1 MNKLY
6 LLLISVFS
14 MGGAF
19 AQQSPGGVS
28 ANLSL
33 WLRADAASTL
43 SPSSGSLNSWTYFN
57 NSNAFTASPGSQPVV
72 APASINFLPSVAF
85 SGTQFMVGPNGPG
98 ASGAPIAAGSKA
110 YSVFAV
116 WQSSTAIGGPNE
128 RIWSQ
133 RPNSNAPDGSF
144 DGASLW
150 VFPSGPAYGD
160 QPEVSPFTTG
170 VATAPAYTSYIL
182 PYAPNTVYIS
192 QMNFLAQDANDL
204 ELVDQSNLATAPGVT
219 STDPAGAA
227 LTNRN
232 LTDAFNIL
240 GARSTSLDEPFIG
253 NLAELIIYT
262 GPISGTARNQV
273 FSYLAMKY
281 GIATNASLV
290 SSGGVTTWDAT
301 ANGAYGFNSFNYN
314 NFVFGIGMD
323 NGSGLSVSQS
333 NSLATGSG
341 NGTGQ
346 SGKGNIVLSNPTA
359 LADQGFM
366 VVGSNNAGFAETTT
380 NLSPLAAAGSQRLG
394 TQWLVQHSG
403 TVGHVDMSFDFTGI
417 TTTGTI
423 GTTTDFRLLV
433 DQDGDGDFTTGGQGI
448 YTPTSFSGNVAQ
460 FTDVDLTQSSKVVIS
475 ILSSAG
481 PGTPLPVNWVNFTA
495 KPAGGDVDLNWT
507 VSANESAKTYDVQH
521 STDGVT
527 FKSIGQ
533 VANLSSVQSYSF
545 VHTQAGEGIHYYRIL
560 ETDLDGKSIYSKIVS
575 ASVGGG
581 DFSIRLLN
589 NPVTGGSQDAELEIS
604 ALKAGNASL
613 ELWSLAGARV
623 AVQMATL
630 NAGTSR
636 IRIPLSGVPA
646 GTYAVKIRIN
656 DITRVVQ
663 VVKL

>member
-6 LLLISVFS
+6 LLLLSVFS
-14 MGGAF
+14 MSGTF
-19 AQQSPGGVS
+19 AQSPGGVG

-33 WLRADAASTL
+33 WLRADASSTL
-43 SPSSGSLNSWTYFN
+43 NPTSGSLNSWSYFN
-57 NSNAFTASPGSQPVV
+57 NGNAFTATAGSQPTV

-85 SGTQFMVGPNGPG
+85 NGTQFMVGPNGPG
-98 ASGAPIAAGSKA
+98 GAPIPAGTKA
-110 YSVFAV
+110 YSIFAV
-116 WQSSTAIGGPNE
+116 WQSSVPAFGGNQ

-133 RPNSNAPDGSF
+133 RPNSNAGDNNF

-160 QPEVSPFTTG
+160 QPEINPFVTG
-170 VATAPAYTSYIL
+170 VAVAPAYTSYIL

-192 QMNFLAQDANDL
+192 QINLLATNTNDL
-204 ELVDQSNLATAPGVT
+204 ELVDQSNLATGAGIT

-232 LTDAFNIL
+232 LVDAFNIL
-240 GARSTSLDEPFIG
+240 GARSTFLDEPFIG

-262 GPISGTARNQV
+262 GPVSGAQRSQV

-281 GIATNASLV
+281 GIATNANFV

-301 ANGAYGFNSFNYN
+301 ANSAYN
-314 NFVFGIGMD
+314 NFVFGIGRD
-323 NGSGLSVSQS
+323 DVSGLTISQS

-341 NGTGQ
+341 NGAGQ
-346 SGKGNIVLSNPTA
+346 STKGNIVLSNPSA
-359 LADQGFM
+359 LVDQSFM
-366 VVGSNNAGFAETTT
+366 VVGSNAAGFAETTT
-380 NLSPLAAAGSQRLG
+380 NLSPLAAPGSQRLAN
-394 TQWLVQHSG
+394 QWLVQNSGVVG
-403 TVGHVDMSFDFTGI
+403 TVDLSFDFTGI
-417 TTTGTI
+417 ATTGTI
-423 GTTTDFRLLV
+423 GTTTDFRLVV
-433 DQDGDGDFTTGGQGI
+433 DQDGDGNFASGTNSI

-460 FTDVDLTQSSKVVIS
+460 FTGVELSMSPKVVLS
-475 ILSSAG
+475 ILSSAAA
-481 PGTPLPVNWVNFTA
+481 GTPLPVNWVNFSV
-495 KPAGGDVDLNWT
+495 KPVGGDVNLNWT

-533 VANLSSVQSYSF
+533 VANLSSVQTYSF
-545 VHTQAGEGIHYYRIL
+545 VHAQAGEGMHYYRIL
-560 ETDLDGKSIYSKIVS
+560 ETDVDGKSIYSKIVS
-575 ASVGGG
+575 ANVGGG
-581 DFSIRLLN
+581 DFAIRLLN
-589 NPVTGGSQDAELEIS
+589 NPVTGSNLDAELEVS

-613 ELWSLAGARV
+613 ELWSLAGARMS
-623 AVQMATL
+623 VQLTTL
-630 NAGTSR
+630 NAGTTR
-636 IRIPLSGVPA
+636 LRIPLSGVPA

>member
-1 MNKLY
+1 MNKFY
-6 LLLISVFS
+6 LLLLSVFC
-14 MGGAF
+14 MGGSF
-19 AQQSPGGVS
+19 AQGPGGVS
-28 ANLSL
+28 TNLSL
-33 WLRADAASTL
+33 WLKADATSTL
-43 SPSSGSLNSWTYFN
+43 TPSSGSLTSWSYFN
-57 NSNAFTASPGSQPVV
+57 NGNAFTATVGSQPTV
-72 APASINFLPSVAF
+72 APASINFLPSIAF
-85 SGTQFMVGPNGPG
+85 DGTQYMVGPNGPG
-98 ASGAPIAAGSKA
+98 AGGAPIPAGSKA

-116 WQSSTAIGGPNE
+116 WQSTTPAFGANE

-133 RPNSNAPDGSF
+133 RPNSNAGDNNF

-160 QPEVSPFTTG
+160 QPEISPFVTG
-170 VATAPAYTSYIL
+170 VATAPAYSSYIL

-192 QMNFLAQDANDL
+192 QMNFLAQNTNDL
-204 ELVDQSNLATAPGVT
+204 ELVDQSNLAVGPGIT
-219 STDPAGAA
+219 STDPANAA

-240 GARSTSLDEPFIG
+240 GARSTFLDEPFIG

-262 GPISGTARNQV
+262 GPVSGTARNQV

-281 GIATNASLV
+281 GVATNASLV
-290 SSGGVTTWDAT
+290 SSGAVTTWDAT
-301 ANGAYGFNSFNYN
+301 ANSAYN
-314 NFVFGIGMD
+314 NFVFGIGKD
-323 NGSGLSVSQS
+323 NAAGLSVTQS

-366 VVGSNNAGFAETTT
+366 IVGSNNTGFAETTT
-380 NLSPLAAAGSQRLG
+380 NLSPLAAPGSQRL
-394 TQWLVQHSG
+394 TNQWLVQHTG
-403 TVGHVDMSFDFTGI
+403 TVGNVDLSFDFTGI

-460 FTDVDLTQSSKVVIS
+460 FTNVDLSQSPKVVIS

-495 KPAGGDVDLNWT
+495 KPVGGDVDLDWT

-545 VHTQAGEGIHYYRIL
+545 VHSQAGEGIHYYRIL
-560 ETDLDGKSIYSKIVS
+560 ETDVDGKSIYSKIVS
-575 ASVGGG
+575 ANVGGG

-589 NPVTGGSQDAELEIS
+589 NPVVGSSLDAELEVS

-613 ELWSLAGARV
+613 ELWSLAGARIS
-623 AVQMATL
+623 VQMAAL
-630 NAGTSR
+630 SAGTSR

>member
-6 LLLISVFS
+6 LLLLSVFG
-14 MGGAF
+14 MGGLF
-19 AQQSPGGVS
+19 AQTGPGGVS
-28 ANLSL
+28 TNLSL

-57 NSNAFTASPGSQPVV
+57 NGSNAFTATPGSQPTV

-85 SGTQFMVGPNGPG
+85 DGTQFMVGPNG
-98 ASGAPIAAGSKA
+98 AGAPIPAGAKA
-110 YSVFAV
+110 YSIFAV
-116 WQSSTAIGGPNE
+116 WQSSGGANQ

-133 RPNSNAPDGSF
+133 RPNSSLGDNAF

-150 VFPSGPAYGD
+150 IFPGGPAYGD
-160 QPEVSPFTTG
+160 QPEISPFTTG
-170 VATAPAYTSYIL
+170 VATAPLYTSYIL
-182 PYAPNTVYIS
+182 PYAQNTVYIS
-192 QMNFLAQDANDL
+192 QINLLAQDANDL
-204 ELVDQSNLATAPGVT
+204 ELVDQSNLAVGPGIT

-232 LTDAFNIL
+232 LVDAFNIL
-240 GARSTSLDEPFIG
+240 GARSTAVDEPFFG

-262 GPISGTARNQV
+262 GSVSGTARSQV

-281 GIATNASLV
+281 GIATKASLV
-290 SSGGVTTWDAT
+290 SSGGATTWDAT
-301 ANGAYGFNSFNYN
+301 ANSAYGFNGANYN
-314 NFVFGIGMD
+314 NFVFGIGQD
-323 NGSGLSVSQS
+323 NASGLSVSQS

-341 NGTGQ
+341 SGAGQ

-366 VVGSNNAGFAETTT
+366 VVGSTDVGFAEGTT
-380 NLSPLAAAGSQRLG
+380 NLSPIATAGSQRLA

-403 TVGHVDMSFDFTGI
+403 SVGLVDLSFDFTGI

-433 DQDGDGDFTTGGQGI
+433 DQDGDGDFTTGAQAI
-448 YTPTSFSGNVAQ
+448 YTPASFSGNVAQ
-460 FTDVDLTQSSKVVIS
+460 FTGVDLTASSKVVIS
-475 ILSSAG
+475 ILSAAG

-521 STDGVT
+521 STDGAT

-533 VANLSSVQSYSF
+533 VANMSSVQSYSF

-589 NPVTGGSQDAELEIS
+589 NPVVGSNLDAELEIS

-646 GTYAVKIRIN
+646 GTYAVKIRVN
-656 DITRVVQ
+656 DVTRVVQ